1 MRLTILE
8 TTKEN
13 ISDLEGMPVE
23 TTQNE
28 IHRERKNT
36 REKWTSV
43 TCGTIYQTFYHTCD
57 YSGVPL

>member
-13 ISDLEGMPVE
+13 ISDLEGMPME

-28 IHRERKNT
+28 IHREK
-36 REKWTSV
+36 K
-43 TCGTIYQTFYHTCD
+43 H
-57 YSGVPL
+57 